1 MDMPLILLTMIIL
14 TATGVYVLMQD
25 WRATSNRLFALF
37 ALSAIVLMGAA
48 VTRLTGKRHED
59 VWFALGLTGPSLAVG
74 SLLLA
79 WLILATFI
87 PHRYAQKS
95 VRWILAAPYLIM
107 TLFLTVDWYGG
118 LSLVRRIEEIEE
130 GRRIILAQ
138 GPLFVPVIALYVF
151 GGMLAPT
158 GMLLAASWRNRAM
171 FRAAMWLSGGI
182 ALSFAVGAAL
192 GERSSPALSYISML
206 PLYLAFG
213 WVTLRYQMFRPSS
226 VALRTA
232 VEHLPDGVVVL
243 DAQRRVRFANRAAQ
257 HLAPFA
263 DASNMSFEEAL
274 THAGFYEQ
282 TTPDDQLAGLR
293 RFRRNGEV
301 AATLIVSEAAIEG
314 DRGSAW
320 VVLIRDVT
328 TAERQKAALAA
339 SRAALEE
346 RTAELERSLAEIQ
359 QRDTLITRLTL
370 PMIPLSDGV
379 LAMPLIGAFDG
390 TRCETLITLL
400 LKRIEERGARA
411 VLLDLTGITGFD
423 ESLARALRH
432 AVDGAR
438 LMGAQIALCGVR
450 PDIAESI
457 VHERMPLN
465 GVRLFATMQEGVAAM
480 LRQR

>member
-14 TATGVYVLMQD
+14 TAIGVYVLMQD
-25 WRATSNRLFALF
+25 WRAATNRLFALF

-107 TLFLTVDWYGG
+107 TLFLAVDWYGG
-118 LSLVRRIEEIEE
+118 FSLVRRIEEIEE
-130 GRRIILAQ
+130 GRRIIVAQ

-171 FRAAMWLSGGI
+171 FRAAIWLSGGL
-182 ALSFAVGAAL
+182 ALSFIVGAVS

-213 WVTLRYQMFRPSS
+213 WVILRYQMFRPSS

-263 DASNMSFEEAL
+263 GASVSFEESLA
-274 THAGFYEQ
+274 HAGFYEQ

-293 RFRRNGEV
+293 RFHRNDAV
-301 AATLIVSEAAIEG
+301 AATIIVSEAAIEG

-320 VVLIRDVT
+320 VALIRDVT

-339 SRAALEE
+339 SRAALEA
-346 RTAELERSLAEIQ
+346 RTAELERSLKEIQ
-359 QRDTLITRLTL
+359 QRDALITRLTL
-370 PMIPLSDGV
+370 PLIPLSDGV

-400 LKRIEERGARA
+400 LKQIEERGART

-457 VHERMPLN
+457 VHERMHLN
-465 GVRLFATMQEGVAAM
+465 GVRLFATMQEGVAAA